1 MKAIQRGFS
10 LVELLVVVAIIGV
23 LASFG
28 VVGYDQYVESTKL
41 KVLNQNYDQVRRYM
55 ETEWIIVANGLQ
67 SASKEYD
74 VNGTETGEFLNP
86 DTTCREFLV
95 SMKQYFLD
103 GVSGNTFKNPWKTDK
118 NMISIDNAGWDSHK
132 KGSIQFFCY
141 KSTGGYGEGDGCK
154 LDKARFR
161 VIMHQDPEGLDD
173 SVNDHVHYAYG
184 GTYFGSGD
192 GGRPAAQEDCEWD
205 EDEHGVW
212 KVGSDPI
219 DTDATW

>member
-1 MKAIQRGFS
+1 MKSIQKGFS

-23 LASFG
+23 LASVG

-55 ETEWIIVANGLQ
+55 ETEWTIVANGLQ
-67 SASKEYD
+67 SATEEYD
-74 VNGTETGEFLNP
+74 VDANKTGEFLNP

-95 SMKQYFLD
+95 SMKQFFLN
-103 GVSGNTFKNPWKTDK
+103 GVSGNTFKNPWRTDK

-141 KSTGGYGEGDGCK
+141 KSTGGYGQGDGCK

-161 VIMHQDPEGLDD
+161 VIMHQDPEGE
-173 SVNDHVHYAYG
+173 SEVQDHVHYTYG
-184 GTYFGSGD
+184 GQYFAAGD
-192 GGRPAAQEDCEWD
+192 GGVSAAQEDCDWD
-205 EDEHGVW
+205 EDIHGVW
-212 KVGSDPI
+212 RVGSDPI
-219 DTDATW
+219 DADATW

>member
-1 MKAIQRGFS
+1 MKSIQRGFS

-23 LASFG
+23 LASVG

-55 ETEWIIVANGLQ
+55 ETEWTIVANGLQ
-67 SASKEYD
+67 SATEEYD
-74 VNGTETGEFLNP
+74 VDGNKTGEFLNP

-95 SMKQYFLD
+95 SMKQFFLD
-103 GVSGNTFKNPWKTDK
+103 GVSGNTFKNPWRTDK
-118 NMISIDNAGWDSHK
+118 NMISIDNASWDSHK

-141 KSTGGYGEGDGCK
+141 KSTGGYGQGDGCK

-161 VIMHQDPEGLDD
+161 VIMHQDPEGE
-173 SVNDHVHYAYG
+173 SEVKDHVHYTYG
-184 GTYFGSGD
+184 GQYFAAGD
-192 GGRPAAQEDCEWD
+192 GGVSAAQEDCDWD
-205 EDEHGVW
+205 EDIHGVW
-212 KVGSDPI
+212 RVGSDPI

>member
-1 MKAIQRGFS
+1 MKTIQRGFS

-23 LASFG
+23 LASVG

-55 ETEWIIVANGLQ
+55 ETEWTIVANGLQ
-67 SASKEYD
+67 SATEEYD
-74 VNGTETGEFLNP
+74 VDENKTGEFLNP

-95 SMKQYFLD
+95 SMKQFFLN
-103 GVSGNTFKNPWKTDK
+103 GVSGNTFKNPWRTDK
-118 NMISIDNAGWDSHK
+118 NMISIDNASWDSHK

-141 KSTGGYGEGDGCK
+141 KSTGGYGQGDGCK

-161 VIMHQDPEGLDD
+161 VIMHQDPEGE
-173 SVNDHVHYAYG
+173 SEVQDHVHYTYG
-184 GTYFGSGD
+184 GQYFAAGD
-192 GGRPAAQEDCEWD
+192 GGVSAAQEDCDWD
-205 EDEHGVW
+205 EDIHGVW
-212 KVGSDPI
+212 RVGSDPI

>member
-1 MKAIQRGFS
+1 MKTIQRGFS

-23 LASFG
+23 LASVG

-55 ETEWIIVANGLQ
+55 ETEWTIVANGLQ
-67 SASKEYD
+67 SATEEYD
-74 VNGTETGEFLNP
+74 VDENKTGEFLNP

-95 SMKQYFLD
+95 SMKQFFLN
-103 GVSGNTFKNPWKTDK
+103 GVSGNTFKNPWRTDK
-118 NMISIDNAGWDSHK
+118 NMISIDNASWDSHK

-141 KSTGGYGEGDGCK
+141 KSTGGYGQGDGCK

-161 VIMHQDPEGLDD
+161 VIMHQDPEGE
-173 SVNDHVHYAYG
+173 SEVQDHVHYTYG
-184 GTYFGSGD
+184 GQYFAAGD
-192 GGRPAAQEDCEWD
+192 GGISAAQEDCDWD
-205 EDEHGVW
+205 EDIHGVW
-212 KVGSDPI
+212 RVGSDPI